1 MYDRILF
8 PTDGT
13 EGANAA
19 LDHAIDHAQR
29 YDAELHVLYVVE
41 ENWPVME
48 AGQAQLLDALEEAGE
63 RAIDDARDRAKAE
76 GVGSIRGTV
85 AGGSPYRAILE
96 YIDDH
101 DIELV
106 VMGTHGR
113 RGIDRYLL
121 GSVAEKVV
129 RSADCPVMTVRAAG
143 DDEADAHQ

>member
-8 PTDGT
+8 PTDGS

-19 LDHAIDHAQR
+19 LDHAIDHAVR

-41 ENWPVME
+41 ENLPVME
-48 AGQAQLLDALEEAGE
+48 AGQAQLLEALEAEGE

-76 GVGSIRGTV
+76 GVDSIRGTV
-85 AGGSPYRAILE
+85 AGGSPYRGILE
-96 YIDDH
+96 YVDDYDID
-101 DIELV
+101 LV

-113 RGIDRYLL
+113 RGVDRFLL

-129 RSADCPVMTVRAAG
+129 RSADSPVLTVRAG
-143 DDEADAHQ
+143 EPDDEE

>member
-19 LDHAIDHAQR
+19 LDHAIDHAVR

-41 ENWPVME
+41 ENLPVME
-48 AGQAQLLDALEEAGE
+48 AGQAQLLEALEAEGE

-76 GVGSIRGTV
+76 GVDSIRGTV
-85 AGGSPYRAILE
+85 AGGSPYRGILE
-96 YIDDH
+96 YVDDYDID
-101 DIELV
+101 LV

-113 RGIDRYLL
+113 RGVDRFLL

-129 RSADCPVMTVRAAG
+129 RSADSPVLTVRAG
-143 DDEADAHQ
+143 EPDDEE

>member
-8 PTDGT
+8 PTDGS

-19 LDHAIDHAQR
+19 LDHAIDHAVR

-41 ENWPVME
+41 ENLPVME
-48 AGQAQLLDALEEAGE
+48 AGQAQLLEALEAEGE

-76 GVGSIRGTV
+76 GVDSIRGTV
-85 AGGSPYRAILE
+85 AGGSPYRGILE
-96 YIDDH
+96 YVDDYDID
-101 DIELV
+101 LV

-113 RGIDRYLL
+113 RGVDRFLL

-129 RSADCPVMTVRAAG
+129 RSADCPVLTVRAED
-143 DDEADAHQ
+143 DDE

>member
-19 LDHAIDHAQR
+19 LDHAIDHAVR

-41 ENWPVME
+41 ENLPVME
-48 AGQAQLLDALEEAGE
+48 AGQAQLLEALEAEGE

-76 GVGSIRGTV
+76 GVDSIRGTV
-85 AGGSPYRAILE
+85 AGGSPYRGILE
-96 YIDDH
+96 YVDDYDID
-101 DIELV
+101 LV

-113 RGIDRYLL
+113 RGVDRFLL

-129 RSADCPVMTVRAAG
+129 RSADSPVLTVRAGEA
-143 DDEADAHQ
+143 DDEE